1 MLSSGNG
8 PRCLDLTAVDGEI
21 TDRFGDDSCLHRER
35 PSKQR
40 CTDPLLS
47 LPVPISEVW
56 YWSILIQFFSFP
68 LWLLQISFKIQKTEI
83 QVEFAPRYAPKSKQ
97 LDSTEYWYIEQ
108 KTDTFSKP
116 SNGQQGFRKRSH
128 SWYTAAF
135 LRPPFFAHVAP
146 DKLTER
152 RVTVGDI

>member
-21 TDRFGDDSCLHRER
+21 TDRFGDDSCLPRER

-47 LPVPISEVW
+47 LPVPIFEVW

-68 LWLLQISFKIQKTEI
+68 L
-83 QVEFAPRYAPKSKQ
+83 
-97 LDSTEYWYIEQ
+97 
-108 KTDTFSKP
+108 
-116 SNGQQGFRKRSH
+116 
-128 SWYTAAF
+128 
-135 LRPPFFAHVAP
+135 
-146 DKLTER
+146 
-152 RVTVGDI
+152 